1 MYGSNMKYKD
11 PSDSAQVDMNY
22 IDEHYLPLHQYTFL
36 AGRNFTS
43 RPKDA
48 PESEVIVNEQMLR
61 RFNIGHNNPE
71 KAIGE
76 TIAIGGKK
84 LVIVGVL
91 KDFHY
96 LTVESSI
103 NPTALRYSAEPGGY
117 VNVKLSTANTA
128 ATMTSI
134 ETFWRQIDRVHP
146 LDANFYDDQIEQSYS
161 YYSVML
167 KVVGFFALLAICI
180 SSLGLFGMVIY
191 TMEKRLKEISIRKV
205 LGAGEGR
212 LLFLLSRGFL
222 FLFLIAA
229 AIALPL
235 TWLFF
240 DKVLL
245 ANFAYH
251 QPIRFGDLFIGLLCM
266 AGLVIIMI
274 GMQTLKVVRA
284 NPAAVLKN
292 E

>member
-1 MYGSNMKYKD
+1 
-11 PSDSAQVDMNY
+11 
-22 IDEHYLPLHQYTFL
+22 
-36 AGRNFTS
+36 
-43 RPKDA
+43 
-48 PESEVIVNEQMLR
+48 
-61 RFNIGHNNPE
+61 
-71 KAIGE
+71 
-76 TIAIGGKK
+76 
-84 LVIVGVL
+84 
-91 KDFHY
+91 
-96 LTVESSI
+96 
-103 NPTALRYSAEPGGY
+103 
-117 VNVKLSTANTA
+117 
-128 ATMTSI
+128 
-134 ETFWRQIDRVHP
+134 
-146 LDANFYDDQIEQSYS
+146 
-161 YYSVML
+161 ML

-212 LLFLLSRGFL
+212 LLFLLSKGFL
-222 FLFLIAA
+222 LLFLISA

-274 GMQTLKVVRA
+274 GMQTRKVVRA